1 MSDEYTDRKFVFI
14 DDEGT
19 IRLAQ
24 VKSMTMAKA
33 NRQEVDRVF
42 SQLLRGER
50 RVVQVVTC
58 VGWKHP
64 TGKFSS

>member
-1 MSDEYTDRKFVFI
+1 MSDEYTDRKFAFI
-14 DDEGT
+14 DDHGS

-24 VKSMTMAKA
+24 AKSMTMAKA
-33 NRQEVDRVF
+33 NRHEVDRVF

-50 RVVQVVTC
+50 RVIQVVTC

-64 TGKFSS
+64 SE

>member
-1 MSDEYTDRKFVFI
+1 MASNEYTNKKFAFI
-14 DDEGT
+14 DDDGA

-24 VKSMTMAKA
+24 AKSMTMAKA
-33 NRQEVDRVF
+33 NRQEIVRVF
-42 SQLLRGER
+42 KQLLRGER

-64 TGKFSS
+64 SE